1 MMAMTQKSQAEI
13 LAHIPP
19 HIKVSIALNCWTSP
33 MMQAFLT
40 VTAYFL
46 TDDFKY
52 QEVLLG
58 FENILGSHEGRYL
71 ADIAMRVLRRH
82 ELLYRVLAS
91 TTDNATNN
99 STLMDSLKHRLN
111 EGLDR
116 SHSAMSTIFDP
127 EILKIVESP
136 VRMPCLAHV
145 IQLSVHALLDV
156 IRVTAR
162 NDEIETYW
170 NDEEDVSFSAFIE
183 GLSSTLEKICYH
195 SYCT

>member
-1 MMAMTQKSQAEI
+1 
-13 LAHIPP
+13 
-19 HIKVSIALNCWTSP
+19 

-52 QEVLLG
+52 QKILLG
-58 FENILGSHEGRYL
+58 FENILGSHESRYL
-71 ADIAMRVLRRH
+71 ADIVMQVLHQH
-82 ELLYRVLAS
+82 ELLYHVLAS
-91 TTDNATNN
+91 ITDNAINN

-116 SHSAMSTIFDP
+116 SHSVMSIIFDS

-136 VRMPCLAHV
+136 VCMPCLAHV
-145 IQLSVHALLDV
+145 IQLSVHALLDA

-162 NDEIETYW
+162 NDEIETHW
-170 NDEEDVSFSAFIE
+170 NDEEDVFFSALIE
-183 GLSSTLEKICYH
+183 RLSSTLKKICYH
-195 SYCT
+195 FYCTCLENLTKLDLTAMQDCQVHQCQPKMT